1 MLSRSCTYGLQA
13 ALFLASREDAAYV
26 PIQRISER
34 LGLSFYF
41 LTKVLQHLSHDGLL
55 RSLRGPNGGVALT
68 RSPDR
73 ITLKEVI
80 VAIDGPELFEGCVL
94 GLPGC
99 GEQKPCPLHAAWSEV
114 RGCLGVVFEET
125 TLAALVAEPEMLA
138 AWQACWAASPEDPSL
153 FDSE

>member
-13 ALFLASREDAAYV
+13 ALFLASQQDAAYV

-68 RSPDR
+68 RAPDR
-73 ITLKEVI
+73 ITLKEII
-80 VAIDGPELFEGCVL
+80 VAIDGPELFKGCVL

-99 GEQKPCPLHAAWSEV
+99 GEQKPCPLHAAWAAE
-114 RGCLGVVFEET
+114 RDRLEALFTGT
-125 TLAALVAEPEMLA
+125 TLAEMADRIDQFDVRLKALPT
-138 AWQACWAASPEDPSL
+138 S
-153 FDSE
+153 